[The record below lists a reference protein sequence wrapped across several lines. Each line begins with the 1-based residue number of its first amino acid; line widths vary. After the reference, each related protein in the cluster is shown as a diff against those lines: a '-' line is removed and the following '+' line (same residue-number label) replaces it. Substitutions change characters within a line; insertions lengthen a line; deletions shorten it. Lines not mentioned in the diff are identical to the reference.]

1 MALYSVVLI
10 WSVRFLRNHPESE
23 WRIPIAVAPVGP
35 IAFVLANGVHQL
47 RELDELQRRQC
58 HEAATFAY
66 STMIVGSITYGFLQ
80 NVGFPQVNWMFVGVL
95 LMALFGVGRLLF
107 WWKYS

>member
-1 MALYSVVLI
+1 VV
-10 WSVRFLRNHPESE
+10 
-23 WRIPIAVAPVGP
+23 
-35 IAFVLANGVHQL
+35 ANGVQQL

-58 HEAATFAY
+58 YEAATFAY
-66 STMIVGSITYGFLQ
+66 STMAVGSIAYGFLQ

-95 LMALFGVGRLLF
+95 LLALFGVGRLLF

>member
-1 MALYSVVLI
+1 LPLSL
-10 WSVRFLRNHPESE
+10 SFGERRS
-23 WRIPIAVAPVGP
+23 PIG
-35 IAFVLANGVHQL
+35 
-47 RELDELQRRQC
+47 ELDELQRRQC

-80 NVGFPQVNWMFVGVL
+80 NVGFPQINWMFVGVL
-95 LMALFGVGRLLF
+95 LMALFGAGRLLF